1 MLFPKNRFILR
12 KDMEVIIVI
21 PSFIKIMFNVKV
33 SDDAGYIAKTNK

>member
-21 PSFIKIMFNVKV
+21 PPFIKITFNVKV
-33 SDDAGYIAKTNK
+33 SDGAGYIAKIN